1 MHDSLNNSVD
11 NEPNNQLRFYITD
24 TNEMIYSVETD
35 TGNLSITRDY
45 LQYSDSNINEYTY
58 KTLDIKEIVSISV
71 TKITRNKRPAIF
83 GLVGI
88 AAAAV
93 LLSTTLNQT
102 FGYVIS
108 LLVGSVSVYL
118 LFDFWIRPKGFTIIF
133 QTRNAGMFIKT
144 NMKNITDLK
153 SLLIEIEKSRKLS
166 PLRRSPVPF
175 RNQKFKVSSLSSD
188 LDSHL
193 TT

>member
-1 MHDSLNNSVD
+1 MHDSLNNLVD

-93 LLSTTLNQT
+93 LWSTALNQT

-118 LFDFWIRPKGFTIIF
+118 LFDFWTRPKGFTIIF
-133 QTRNAGMFIKT
+133 QTRNAAVFIKT

-175 RNQKFKVSSLSSD
+175 RNQKFKASSLSSD

>member
-58 KTLDIKEIVSISV
+58 KTLDIKEIVSISI

-118 LFDFWIRPKGFTIIF
+118 LFDFWIRQKGFTIIF

-175 RNQKFKVSSLSSD
+175 RNQKFKVASLSSD

>member
-24 TNEMIYSVETD
+24 TNEMIYSVKTD
-35 TGNLSITRDY
+35 KGTLSITMDY
-45 LQYSDSNINEYTY
+45 LKYSDSTMNEYTY
-58 KTLDIKEIVSISV
+58 KTVDIKEIVSISV

-83 GLVGI
+83 GLIGTI
-88 AAAAV
+88 AAAV
-93 LLSTTLNQT
+93 MWTTTSDQA

-108 LLVGSVSVYL
+108 LLVGLVSVYL

-133 QTRNAGMFIKT
+133 QTRNTGVFIKT
-144 NMKNITDLK
+144 NLKNITDLK
-153 SLLIEIEKSRKLS
+153 SLLLEIEKSRTLS

-175 RNQKFKVSSLSSD
+175 RNQKLKKSSLSSD

>member
-11 NEPNNQLRFYITD
+11 NEPNNQLRFYITE

-118 LFDFWIRPKGFTIIF
+118 LFDFWIRQKGFTIIF

-166 PLRRSPVPF
+166 PLRRSPVTF
-175 RNQKFKVSSLSSD
+175 RNHKFKVSSLSSD